1 MDNKNRFFMIN
12 TAEHVERLPS
22 KPRKMTKTR
31 LQNIALYYLERFDT
45 SSFNLRQVLKRRVF
59 DYARQTPDFDVSEAE
74 TWIDEIVARFEGL
87 GYLNDSRY
95 AAFKI
100 DDYLLAGKPER
111 YIRQKMQQKGVSE
124 QVVDEILNNRD
135 FDEEAMAARFA
146 AKKKIGP
153 WRATDES
160 RRENRQKDL
169 ATLVRA
175 GFDYNTAQKIIGA
188 ENIDDFA

>member
-1 MDNKNRFFMIN
+1 MFKTEEQTR
-12 TAEHVERLPS
+12 TTPKKL
-22 KPRKMTKTR
+22 RKMTKNR
-31 LQNIALYYLERFDT
+31 LQNIALYYLERFD
-45 SSFNLRQVLKRRVF
+45 SSAANLRQVLKRRVF
-59 DYARQTPDFDVSEAE
+59 DYARQTPDFDSAEAE
-74 TWIDEIVARFEGL
+74 NWIDDIIFRFEEL

-95 AAFKI
+95 ASFKI

-124 QVVDEILNNRD
+124 KVVDEILNNRE

-146 AKKKIGP
+146 AKKRIGP
-153 WRATDES
+153 YRADEAS
-160 RRENRQKDL
+160 RLENRQKDL

-175 GFDYNTAQKIIGA
+175 GFGYDIAKKIVGA